1 MNRGTPVIVVN
12 STPRPESARETQ
24 LQNID
29 AAKTVADVIRT
40 CLGPRAMLK
49 LILRFLFLQGNL
61 LFSFFDFS
69 FSFSVNMVLSLQM
82 MEMLFCVN

>member
-24 LQNID
+24 IQNID

-49 LILRFLFLQGNL
+49 LILSQHGLVITNDGNAIL
-61 LFSFFDFS
+61 RELEVVHPAAKSIVELARAQD
-69 FSFSVNMVLSLQM
+69 
-82 MEMLFCVN
+82 